1 MKLDLK
7 DRKILYQLDR
17 NARQSYSSI
26 GKKVGLHRSNV
37 IHRIDKLKK
46 EGIVFNFPTYVDISK
61 LGYNINRFYF
71 ILQYQTPDIK
81 NNIIKDLV
89 ESKYSLFV
97 TKNEGQIDL
106 SVYFAIK
113 NVYEFYKEWNSFYSK
128 YRNYFSKIFYSQWCF
143 EYEYP
148 YSFLLYDNPENRSDV
163 ENIRTFGGGPIIKI
177 DDLDLKI
184 LRILTIDSRIPTS
197 EIAQKLHSTANTI
210 SKRIRDLQN
219 TGVIKGFYVDL
230 HFTKLDYKMIR
241 VDINLRDY
249 KKMNSINEYII
260 KNKFVRC
267 RYISIGNAAD
277 LEYEIFF
284 KNINELNMMMEDL
297 IRKFPDTIRNYRY
310 HRSLERLKNKF
321 VPNY

>member
-37 IHRIDKLKK
+37 IHRIEKLKK
-46 EGIVFNFPTYVDISK
+46 EGIIFNFLTYVDISK
-61 LGYNINRFYF
+61 LGYNVNRFYF

-81 NNIIKDLV
+81 NNIIKDLI
-89 ESKYSLFV
+89 ENKYSLFV

-113 NVYEFYKEWNSFYSK
+113 NVYEFYKEWSSFYSK

-148 YSFLLYDNPENRSDV
+148 YSFLLYDTPENRSDV

-241 VDINLRDY
+241 VDISLRDY
-249 KKMNSINEYII
+249 KKMNRINEYII
-260 KNKFVRC
+260 KNQFVRC
-267 RYISIGNAAD
+267 RYISIGDAAD

-284 KNINELNMMMEDL
+284 KNINELNIMMEDL

-310 HRSLERLKNKF
+310 HRGLERLKNKF
-321 VPNY
+321 VPDY